1 MNFATH
7 NHQPFS
13 LISLTYQIDLFK
25 NDWTHR
31 WKQTHWRAFAGTKLQ
46 IRMLLIFSLIF
57 SPIKFI
63 KSNLFSKH
71 KTPKISFS
79 LNANDVN
86 IENKRISLNLSP
98 YMHRYEY
105 IYERERSAEFA
116 YSQCKRIKNCVNIM
130 KKKKSEKTGKKSGQI
145 WVFLSKS
152 RHSGRQTFCPPERP
166 KIRDWCGIVDIIKNV
181 ENPKF

>member
-130 KKKKSEKTGKKSGQI
+130 KKKNQRKPVKNPGKSGFFFRNPGI
-145 WVFLSKS
+145 RAGKHFV
-152 RHSGRQTFCPPERP
+152 RP
-166 KIRDWCGIVDIIKNV
+166 KGQKFGIGV
-181 ENPKF
+181 ELSI